1 MAFEKFSY
9 DPLTGVTTYFD
20 YDDDTGTAIFR
31 REMDVQPLLDHL
43 ANVRAAAPKSYINT
57 PDEQWQLQA
66 QIDPM
71 TMVELMKKGYDF
83 NNPDHATPIAREI
96 ELNYPYLKATD
107 KKIWRP
113 T

>member
-9 DPLTGVTTYFD
+9 DPLTGVTTLFD
-20 YDDDTGTAIFR
+20 YDDDTDTTIFR

-43 ANVRAAAPKSYINT
+43 AKVRSVAPKSYLGT
-57 PDEQWQLQA
+57 SDEQWQLQA
-66 QIDPM
+66 QIDPI

-83 NNPDHATPIAREI
+83 NNPDHYTSIAKEV